1 MASSARDP
9 LFPSSLLV
17 AVGPQRGTE
26 QRRHRAKGEMA
37 KSHKTDKAE
46 IYRALYEM
54 NAAFE
59 NAKLQCRRLRQTG
72 MFNSKASK
80 LFPSFIEELQSEIN
94 SEFLVPLHSAEM
106 SDWSRHGKVR
116 QRWEKYLKGSERKKH
131 K

>member
-1 MASSARDP
+1 
-9 LFPSSLLV
+9 V
-17 AVGPQRGTE
+17 AVGPQSGTQ

-46 IYRALYEM
+46 IYHALYEL
-54 NAAFE
+54 NAAF
-59 NAKLQCRRLRQTG
+59 AGASLQCRRLQQMG

-94 SEFLVPLHSAEM
+94 SEFLNPLHSAEM
-106 SDWSRHGKVR
+106 ADWSRHGKVR
-116 QRWEKYLKGSERKKH
+116 QRWEKYLSGSERNKH